1 VEGVVASSVTGAAG
15 ITMWRHTVTGKRRLS
30 LVEVVILHTVLEA
43 LSGVLHRVLVVLVVL
58 VLEALSG
65 VLLVLRHRRCSCCFV
80 A

>member
-15 ITMWRHTVTGKRRLS
+15 ITMWRHTVTGRRKLS
-30 LVEVVILHTVLEA
+30 LVEVVILH
-43 LSGVLHRVLVVLVVL
+43 RVLVVLMVL

-65 VLLVLRHRRCSCCFV
+65 VLLVLRHKRCSCCFV